1 MYNLFCVQDLEE
13 QLEEEEAA
21 RQKLQIEK
29 VQAEAKIKQYEEQL
43 VASDD
48 SKYDKTCFIETHTG
62 SQPQVLNQKP
72 IVFFF
77 FTSRSEMFI
86 KNFNST
92 IPLFNLLGASPF
104 HPDTP
109 DWYFNFQSFV

>member
-48 SKYDKTCFIETHTG
+48 SKYDKTCFIETYTG

-72 IVFFF
+72 IEFLFFF
-77 FTSRSEMFI
+77 
-86 KNFNST
+86 
-92 IPLFNLLGASPF
+92 
-104 HPDTP
+104 
-109 DWYFNFQSFV
+109 

>member
-72 IVFFF
+72 IEFLFFLQVDLKCLLKILI
-77 FTSRSEMFI
+77 R
-86 KNFNST
+86 
-92 IPLFNLLGASPF
+92 LFHFLI
-104 HPDTP
+104 
-109 DWYFNFQSFV
+109 Y